1 VRNFAPRWRS
11 VVVSLLLMPGL
22 ASAAGLGS
30 LNVRSAIGQPFSA
43 EIDLVSVEKE
53 DPASLSVR
61 LASPEDYRKANL
73 QFSPVVAALRLSIER
88 RADGRPYIKIT
99 SMRPV
104 NEFVVDLLV
113 ELSWPSGRILREY
126 RALLDPP
133 VAEPVAAPVS
143 VPTPQPVPAP
153 APVTRAPAP
162 VVSPRPAMPGSYG
175 PVERGETLSKIARN
189 VMPTGVTLEQML
201 VGLYWANPEA
211 FVRNNMNLV
220 RTGKILRVPDREQ
233 VAAIP
238 RDEALQEYR
247 AQVADWNSY
256 RRRVADAAAT
266 TPRETAAAAKGEIAA
281 RVDDRA
287 GGETKDVVRLSKGEP
302 PGAKPGE
309 KVASQADR
317 IRSLEEE
324 LVAREKALAEANDRI
339 ARLEKTIK
347 DMQRLA
353 EIKSSGLAAAQQRA
367 EAVKP
372 EAKPEPKPEAKPE
385 AKTEVPPAATEAQQ
399 PKPKP
404 APTPQAPPL
413 QPREPELMD
422 IVMDNLPLLGGGA
435 AIALGGLGLWLARR
449 RRVQAEEPDAEVR
462 AAPTMAP
469 AESAVPPAA
478 GAAEAA
484 KPQIDTADLDPLEE
498 ARVYLSHGR
507 EAQAEAILKEAMA
520 REPNRQDI
528 QMKLLE
534 LYALRKDKTAFNRL
548 AAEFN
553 RLTGGVGDN
562 WLKVAAMGLALD
574 PENPLFGAG
583 RTEPSVAP
591 QSSDLDFDFD
601 LSPPADEPATA
612 KGKSEE
618 EPISTA
624 AQDSSSV
631 APAGVEK
638 KPQPE
643 PDSYGIDF
651 QIELPKVAEE
661 KGAESTTA
669 GSRPAV
675 APDFKLDL
683 SNIDLNLEEKPAEE
697 AGPARDAHW
706 YDVQAKFDLARTYQE
721 MGDRRE
727 ARHVLEEVLR
737 EGDAQQQ
744 AQARALL
751 RELG

>member
-1 VRNFAPRWRS
+1 MRNFAPRWRS
-11 VVVSLLLMPGL
+11 AVVSLLLMPGL

-73 QFSPVVAALRLSIER
+73 QFSPVVAALRLSIEKR
-88 RADGRPYIKIT
+88 PDGRPYIKIT

-133 VAEPVAAPVS
+133 VAEPVAAAVS
-143 VPTPQPVPAP
+143 VPTPQPVPTP
-153 APVTRAPAP
+153 APVTRAP

-175 PVERGETLSKIARN
+175 PVERGETLSKIARS
-189 VMPTGVTLEQML
+189 VMPESVTLEQML
-201 VGLYWANPEA
+201 VGLYRANPEA

-266 TPRETAAAAKGEIAA
+266 TPRETAAVAKGEIAA

-287 GGETKDVVRLSKGEP
+287 GGQTKDVVRLSKGEP

-339 ARLEKTIK
+339 AQLEKTIK
-347 DMQRLA
+347 DMQRLV

-404 APTPQAPPL
+404 APKPQASPP

-422 IVMDNLPLLGGGA
+422 VVMDNLPLVGGGA
-435 AIALGGLGLWLARR
+435 AIVLGGLGLWLARR
-449 RRVQAEEPDAEVR
+449 RRVQAEEPGEAR
-462 AAPTMAP
+462 AAPTMVAT
-469 AESAVPPAA
+469 ASAAA
-478 GAAEAA
+478 AAEAA
-484 KPQIDTADLDPLEE
+484 KPQVEAADLDPLEE

-507 EAQAEAILKEAMA
+507 EAQAEATLKEAMA
-520 REPNRQDI
+520 REPGRQDI
-528 QMKLLE
+528 QVKLLE
-534 LYALRKDKTAFNRL
+534 IYALRKDKAEFNRL

-574 PENPLFGAG
+574 PENPLFGTG
-583 RTEPSVAP
+583 RTEPLAAP
-591 QSSDLDFDFD
+591 QSADLDFDLD
-601 LSPPADEPATA
+601 LSPPAEKPVTA
-612 KGKSEE
+612 EAKPVG
-618 EPISTA
+618 EPISAEA
-624 AQDSSSV
+624 ARDSSSM
-631 APAGVEK
+631 ARAAAEEK
-638 KPQPE
+638 PEPE
-643 PDSYGIDF
+643 PDSHVIDF

-661 KGAESTTA
+661 KDDESTAAASKPA
-669 GSRPAV
+669 GV
-675 APDFKLDL
+675 PDFKLDL
-683 SNIDLNLEEKPAEE
+683 SDINLNLEEKPAEE
-697 AGPARDAHW
+697 AGPAKDAHW

-727 ARHVLEEVLR
+727 ARQVLEEVLR